1 VSTRFFL
8 FCTHVDFEIPASIA
22 NVIPQNFWSVTFMSS
37 KETVSPVLDAE
48 TSEPSTNNEHTS
60 RTVNR
65 RSFMKKS
72 MVAGAVAAGA
82 GLLAKSMPAFA
93 RTTNS
98 SGALPPG
105 DVAILSFLAAA
116 ELIESDLWTQYA
128 ELGGIGDLP
137 PIEIDPTEKL
147 NPYQVALSNLDSDG
161 PQYIASNTLDEVSH
175 ATFLNDYLQSR
186 GAAPVDLSQ
195 FATLPGSTARGS
207 TGQLRLTNL
216 MQLNVDTSWYVRY
229 RSTSNPDLGAKF
241 PQAIVLNDV
250 TAIPRSDADYKG
262 ASNPNFKGN
271 DHIQA
276 IANVAGFHFGQIEQ
290 GGTSLYAAM
299 SQKVTDAEVLKITLG
314 IGGDEIAH
322 FLEWVDF
329 SGNGVQAPIAP
340 FTDAISGLTFPNFFD
355 PLNPLIQPSLIFPV
369 PFEFKPNLPNV
380 AMIRPVTDKFAGAQ
394 AAVTALT
401 ASGLFIGQSTEF
413 FDTLSALA
421 EAADAAQRG

>member
-1 VSTRFFL
+1 MSDEKNSSPVVIPESSQ
-8 FCTHVDFEIPASIA
+8 PAS
-22 NVIPQNFWSVTFMSS
+22 
-37 KETVSPVLDAE
+37 AE
-48 TSEPSTNNEHTS
+48 TGGRS
-60 RTVNR
+60 RGVVNR

-72 MVAGAVAAGA
+72 LAGAAVAGVAVAG
-82 GLLAKSMPAFA
+82 GSLLAKATPAFA
-93 RTTNS
+93 RTANS
-98 SGALPPG
+98 SSGPLSPG

-137 PIEIDPTEKL
+137 PIEVDPNEKL
-147 NPYQVALSNLDSDG
+147 NPYQIALSNLDPDG
-161 PQYIASNTLDEVSH
+161 PQYIASNTLDEISH

-186 GAAPVDLSQ
+186 GAPPVDLSQ
-195 FATLPGSTARGS
+195 FATLPGSTAHGS
-207 TGQLRLTNL
+207 SGQLRITNL

-229 RSTSNPDLGAKF
+229 RSTSSPDLGAKY

-262 ASNPNFKGN
+262 ASNSNFKGN

-299 SQKVTDAEVLKITLG
+299 SQKVTDAEVLQITLG

-340 FTDAISGLTFPNFFD
+340 FTDAISGLSFPNFFD

-369 PFEFKPNLPNV
+369 PFEFRPNLPNV
-380 AMIRPVTDKFAGAQ
+380 AMIRPITDKFAGAQ
-394 AAVTALT
+394 AAVAALT
-401 ASGLFIGQSTEF
+401 ASGLFIGQSNEF

-421 EAADAAQRG
+421 EAADSAQRG